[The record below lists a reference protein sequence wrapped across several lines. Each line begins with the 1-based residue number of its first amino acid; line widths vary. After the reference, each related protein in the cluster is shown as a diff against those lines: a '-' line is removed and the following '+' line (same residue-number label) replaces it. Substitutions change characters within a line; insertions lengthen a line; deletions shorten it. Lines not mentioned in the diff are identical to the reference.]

1 MTLTT
6 DRSTPKVLI
15 LRLDRPAKRNAIDRS
30 LVEALLVAFE
40 APEARAIVLSST
52 DAACFC
58 AGADLSIED
67 AERAAVSDLLY
78 DLYGRML
85 RLPAPIVVAVDGH
98 AVGGGAQL
106 AIAGDL
112 RIGTPATRI
121 RFAGPGHGLSV
132 GAWGLPSLVGRGRAL
147 DLCLAMREVGA
158 EEALAIGLLDRV
170 VADADTV
177 AIELATAFAAL
188 DANAVGRVKSTVRD
202 VTGLLAALE
211 AEREGNRVNWS
222 GSTTVLRRPGRGA

>member
-1 MTLTT
+1 M
-6 DRSTPKVLI
+6 
-15 LRLDRPAKRNAIDRS
+15 
-30 LVEALLVAFE
+30 
-40 APEARAIVLSST
+40 
-52 DAACFC
+52 
-58 AGADLSIED
+58 
-67 AERAAVSDLLY
+67 
-78 DLYGRML
+78 
-85 RLPAPIVVAVDGH
+85 
-98 AVGGGAQL
+98 GGGAQL